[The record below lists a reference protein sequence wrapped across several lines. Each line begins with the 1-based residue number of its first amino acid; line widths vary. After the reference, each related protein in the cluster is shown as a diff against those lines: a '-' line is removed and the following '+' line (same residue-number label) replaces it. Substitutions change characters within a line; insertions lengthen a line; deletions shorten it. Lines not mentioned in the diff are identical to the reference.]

1 MKRVF
6 VCLVVALMVALG
18 PVGTGYALSD
28 AEYREMVQTS
38 DEFPLPT
45 WSWLLRGNT
54 FTDSTRD
61 RQRKTCCRNSV
72 DG

>member
-28 AEYREMVQTS
+28 AEYR
-38 DEFPLPT
+38 
-45 WSWLLRGNT
+45 
-54 FTDSTRD
+54 D

>member
-28 AEYREMVQTS
+28 AEYRELEGSQFS
-38 DEFPLPT
+38 F
-45 WSWLLRGNT
+45 
-54 FTDSTRD
+54 
-61 RQRKTCCRNSV
+61 
-72 DG
+72 